1 MAAGQEEGRGSRRPP
16 EPGLVATRVGFVGPQ
31 DRRPRR
37 LELAAGFEILDHT
50 ADVGVA
56 AWGPKLG
63 DAFGQATRGLA
74 EIAGIWRGSGGEPIA
89 VEVEADDLGGLLV
102 DWLEEI
108 LYLHDVRRIALG
120 GVSVEVEGTR
130 ARGAV
135 SAVPLGDDPVDGT
148 QVKAVTY
155 HQLAVEERDDG
166 WWVRV
171 FLDI

>member
-1 MAAGQEEGRGSRRPP
+1 M
-16 EPGLVATRVGFVGPQ
+16 
-31 DRRPRR
+31 
-37 LELAAGFEILDHT
+37 
-50 ADVGVA
+50 
-56 AWGPKLG
+56 
-63 DAFGQATRGLA
+63 
-74 EIAGIWRGSGGEPIA
+74 
-89 VEVEADDLGGLLV
+89 EADDLGALLV

-108 LYLHDVRRIALG
+108 LYLHEVRRIALG
-120 GVSVEVEGTR
+120 GVSVEVEEAR

-135 SAVPLGDDPVDGT
+135 SAVPLGDDPIDGT